1 MTQQHKYQAGI
12 FGGQLRGCLS
22 QRGKQRIKKQGSN
35 ICPLREPSISD
46 TSEQQVHPVSRF
58 WFLNTIPGL
67 LEEREKWRL

>member
-22 QRGKQRIKKQGSN
+22 SREVNKELKQGSN

-46 TSEQQVHPVSRF
+46 ILGQQVHPVSRF